1 MRLRPLSPKEVWR
14 EANPGGIFRETFALP
29 CLTTQQLPPT
39 KKSSFQPKAATISV
53 LLRWSRGTEANANVP
68 YSQFD
73 LGVIES

>member
-1 MRLRPLSPKEVWR
+1 MRLIQVVFLGKPLHELRDRMV
-14 EANPGGIFRETFALP
+14 ATFALP